1 LGIGAILTGSH
12 DAELSA
18 EWLSRQGFA
27 PQDLWLLCWERLV
40 TSAVVTAGGATFL
53 RVHLVS
59 LLVVSL
65 LIAWPLQVIG
75 TALGSALV
83 VASDVGPSAG
93 CFGALGLLCARL
105 PRPWL
110 GVSEAGVFL
119 GLVIALLRLPKV
131 GAEAGVAFGAGL
143 APAIDTPLGSI
154 SSGLGQ
160 RPQATQHG
168 MEG

>member
-1 LGIGAILTGSH
+1 M
-12 DAELSA
+12 
-18 EWLSRQGFA
+18 
-27 PQDLWLLCWERLV
+27 
-40 TSAVVTAGGATFL
+40 TSAVVTAGGATFW

-110 GVSEAGVFL
+110 GVSEAGSSLL
-119 GLVIALLRLPKV
+119 GLVVAVLRLPEV
-131 GAEAGVAFGAGL
+131 GTEAGVVFGAGL
-143 APAIDTPLGSI
+143 APAIGLPLGSI

-160 RPQATQHG
+160 RPRATQHR
-168 MEG
+168 MER